1 MAPSGVSLYNSIAWV
16 LGKWVNH
23 VWEESMEKGEGGEVR
38 LGDGE
43 GAGREFSRAGM
54 HLL

>member
-1 MAPSGVSLYNSIAWV
+1 MGKGVND
-16 LGKWVNH
+16 
-23 VWEESMEKGEGGEVR
+23 VWEESMDKGEGEVR